1 MHFVSVDFHKQ
12 WGMVDKISRFCCKQI
27 IANNL
32 FAIKSWNFVLLCADF
47 KPLEVSAK
55 FYNDIISNYNID
67 NDMTLKLLRA
77 EIMQWRQQWQKVVE
91 NRKEV
96 PTTAIDGFINCDSDF
111 YPVIS
116 KLLQILCTLPVSV
129 ATAERSFSTLRRLKT
144 WTRSTMGEE
153 RLSVLA
159 LMHVHRDIKICT
171 EHVLDIFAK
180 TRNTRLDFII

>member
-1 MHFVSVDFHKQ
+1 M
-12 WGMVDKISRFCCKQI
+12 
-27 IANNL
+27 
-32 FAIKSWNFVLLCADF
+32 LCADF

-67 NDMTLKLLRA
+67 MTLKLIRA
-77 EIMQWRQQWQKVVE
+77 EITQWRQQWQKVVE

-153 RLSVLA
+153 RLSGLA